1 MQVEKT
7 LMGPSGEDE
16 TILTFSVD
24 GSSPGELSQALVV
37 FQKHAVNLRQIQ
49 YGKHYSAGI

>member
-1 MQVEKT
+1 
-7 LMGPSGEDE
+7 MGPSGEDE

-49 YGKHYSAGI
+49 YGNHYSAGI